1 MKVLLDTCTFLWV
14 AAGSKELSGRAR
26 ETFASAD
33 NEVYLSSVSAWEIA
47 VKAALGRLPLP
58 STPDRFVPE
67 AREMHDIEPL
77 PLAEDVCLLTAKLP
91 LLHRD
96 PFDRML
102 VCQAMA
108 GAMTI
113 LTPDP
118 DIARYPVRTA
128 W

>member
-1 MKVLLDTCTFLWV
+1 MRILLDTCAFLWI
-14 AAGSKELSGRAR
+14 AAGSRELSPAAR
-26 ETFASAD
+26 ELFRSPD

-47 VKAALGRLPLP
+47 VKSALGRLPMPLP
-58 STPDRFVPE
+58 PERFVPE
-67 AREMHDIEPL
+67 ARALHHIQPL
-77 PLAEDVCLLTAKLP
+77 PLDEDSCLLAAKLP
-91 LLHRD
+91 SLHRD

-108 GAMTI
+108 GALVI